1 LVDDFDA
8 PELAPVR
15 RAFMDG
21 AHFVYGHT
29 ILQRALGLGYQSEWA
44 QTHLPSRH
52 ERNDFY
58 TRVGYQVPPGKANMA
73 RLKQLDPSMSPADIL
88 LKSGSS

>member
-1 LVDDFDA
+1 MDDFDA
-8 PELAPVR
+8 QGLAPVR

-29 ILQRALGLGYQSEWA
+29 ILQRAPGLGYQSEWA

-73 RLKQLDPSMSPADIL
+73 RLKQLDSSMSPADIL
-88 LKSGSS
+88 LKLGSS